1 MSVLVKI
8 GNATKQLAAESVT
21 AIIATRF
28 DGGDINVV
36 LILDNDAHR
45 HTFVTTVW
53 HPTIH
58 FELVDIDT
66 IGRVVGPVSVD
77 ARGSPITATVKRGHV
92 GTPNRF

>member
-1 MSVLVKI
+1 MSVLVRI

-36 LILDNDAHR
+36 LILDNDTQR
-45 HTFVTTVW
+45 HTYTTTAW

-77 ARGSPITATVKRGHV
+77 ATHAPITVTVQRGHV

>member
-1 MSVLVKI
+1 MSVRVTAAGAVKEI
-8 GNATKQLAAESVT
+8 PAQSVT

-58 FELVDIDT
+58 FELVDIDI

-77 ARGSPITATVKRGHV
+77 ATHAPITATVQRGHV